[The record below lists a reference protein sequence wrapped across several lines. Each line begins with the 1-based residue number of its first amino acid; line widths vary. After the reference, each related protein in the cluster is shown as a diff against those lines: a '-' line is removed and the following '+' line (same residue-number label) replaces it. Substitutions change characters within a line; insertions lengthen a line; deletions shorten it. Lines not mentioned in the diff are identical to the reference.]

1 MIFIGDVVKLLIYA
15 EQLYCLDIFAFALK
29 NFINYHLNQSH
40 RDLVNL

>member
-1 MIFIGDVVKLLIYA
+1 MIFIGDVVKLLIL

>member
-1 MIFIGDVVKLLIYA
+1 MIFIGDVVKFIDA
-15 EQLYCLDIFAFALK
+15 WQLYCLDIFAFALK